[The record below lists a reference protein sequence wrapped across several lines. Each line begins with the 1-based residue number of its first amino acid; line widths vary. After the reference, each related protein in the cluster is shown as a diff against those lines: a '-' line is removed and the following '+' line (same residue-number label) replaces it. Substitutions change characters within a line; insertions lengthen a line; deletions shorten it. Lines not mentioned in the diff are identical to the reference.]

1 VYERNQTTY
10 ELAEFA
16 EESIN
21 AFIMAL
27 SVLNSIYLSTKSEG
41 IANVNVVIFSVLGA
55 CAAWGLID
63 GVVQYVGIEVRRS
76 RFRRL
81 SKSLRSSMSL
91 RQFTEH
97 LQRNIDEDIV
107 HNWGQDA
114 VALLFENKADI
125 APLPAPSARRRDLTA
140 FVSVVFVYLA
150 VALLTIIPFL
160 LLKSLY
166 AAVVASNTVST
177 GTLFAIGYV
186 WGRSTEHNR
195 PWLLGLITA
204 LMAFVLLVVCLSL
217 GG

>member
-1 VYERNQTTY
+1 MYQRKTF

-16 EESIN
+16 EEAIA

-27 SVLNSIYLSTKSEG
+27 SVLNSIYLSTRSEG
-41 IANVNVVIFSVLGA
+41 ITNVNVIVFSVLGA

-81 SKSLRSSMSL
+81 SKSLKSSMSL
-91 RQFTEH
+91 QQFTDH
-97 LQRNIDEDIV
+97 LQHNIDEDII

-114 VALLFENKADI
+114 VAALFENKDDVQ
-125 APLPAPSARRRDLTA
+125 PRSARSSRLNDGIA
-140 FVSVVFVYLA
+140 FLSVLFVYL
-150 VALLTIIPFL
+150 VASLVTVIPLFL
-160 LLKSLY
+160 VGSLY
-166 AAVVASNTVST
+166 RAVVISNCLST
-177 GTLFAIGYV
+177 LFLFAIGYV
-186 WGRSTEHNR
+186 WGQSTEHAR

-204 LMAFVLLVVCLSL
+204 FTAFALLLTCLAL

>member
-1 VYERNQTTY
+1 MYQRSTY

-16 EESIN
+16 EEAIA

-27 SVLNSIYLSTKSEG
+27 SVLNSIYLSTRSEG
-41 IANVNVVIFSVLGA
+41 ITNVNVVIFSVLGA

-91 RQFTEH
+91 RQFTDH
-97 LQRNIDEDIV
+97 LQRNIDEDII

-114 VALLFENKADI
+114 VSALFEDKDEI
-125 APLPAPSARRRDLTA
+125 REVPKPSARLRDAAA
-140 FVSVVFVYLA
+140 FLSVLFVYSLA
-150 VALLTIIPFL
+150 ALITILPL
-160 LLKSLY
+160 LLLSKLHS
-166 AAVVASNTVST
+166 AVVVSNSIST
-177 GTLFAIGYV
+177 LALFAIGYL
-186 WGRSTEHNR
+186 WGSSTDHDR
-195 PWLLGLITA
+195 PWFLGVITA
-204 LMAFVLLVVCLSL
+204 FTAFVLLVTCVAL

>member
-1 VYERNQTTY
+1 MYQRATY

-16 EESIN
+16 EEAIG

-27 SVLNSIYLSTKSEG
+27 SVLNSIYLSTRSEG
-41 IANVNVVIFSVLGA
+41 ITNGNVVVLSVLGA

-91 RQFTEH
+91 KQFTDH
-97 LQRNIDEDIV
+97 LQRNIDEDII

-114 VALLFENKADI
+114 VSLLFENKGDI
-125 APLPAPSARRRDLTA
+125 HEPSLPPGRIRDLIA
-140 FVSVVFVYLA
+140 FFSVLFVYLA
-150 VALLTIIPFL
+150 IASLTVVPL
-160 LLKSLY
+160 LLIHKLHD
-166 AAVVASNTVST
+166 AVVVSNSIST
-177 GTLFAIGYV
+177 LGLFAIGFV
-186 WGRSTEHNR
+186 WGKSTDHDR

-204 LMAFVLLVVCLSL
+204 FTAFVLLVTCVSL